1 MLLGHRPALLF
12 PLFGNIV
19 WRCLAGPNKEFVE
32 ESWDDHMYLVQN
44 PRPQYLTL
52 LMEISFDSE
61 VVLSRIP
68 FRISRTSGRTISG
81 VDPPRQWSLSIDHYL
96 GPATHKRISEL

>member
-1 MLLGHRPALLF
+1 
-12 PLFGNIV
+12 
-19 WRCLAGPNKEFVE
+19 
-32 ESWDDHMYLVQN
+32 MYLVQN

-68 FRISRTSGRTISG
+68 FRISQTSGRTISR
-81 VDPPRQWSLSIDHYL
+81 VDPRQRPVSIDHYL